1 MVGEP
6 AVEAERP
13 GSIVVVDASV
23 IVDALTMPA
32 ETGLRAELAQCRLH
46 APALLDYEVLSA
58 VRGLARGGHID
69 DVRAEEVLADY
80 ADLPIQKATAD
91 AEQRGRI
98 WRLRHNLT
106 PYDAAYVALAARL
119 DRPLW
124 TRDARLA
131 DGAGSTARVR
141 LIRPAAG

>member
-6 AVEAERP
+6 AAETARP
-13 GSIVVVDASV
+13 GSVVVVDASV

-32 ETGLRAELAQCRLH
+32 ETALRAALSQHRLH

-69 DVRAEEVLADY
+69 DIRAGEALADY
-80 ADLPIQKATAD
+80 SDLPIQKATAD

-98 WRLRHNLT
+98 WGLRHNLT

-124 TRDARLA
+124 TRDAKLV
-131 DGAGSTARVR
+131 DGAGSAARVR
-141 LIRPAAG
+141 LVLPSSQ